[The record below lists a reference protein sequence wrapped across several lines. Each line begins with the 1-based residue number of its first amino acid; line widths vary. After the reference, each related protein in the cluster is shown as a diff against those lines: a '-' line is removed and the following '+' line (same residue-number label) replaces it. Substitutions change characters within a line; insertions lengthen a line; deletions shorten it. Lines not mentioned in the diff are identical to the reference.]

1 MSAAQD
7 LPVMPGQVV
16 ANGKYRV
23 DRVLGIGGMG
33 VVVAATHLHLSQL
46 VAIKFMLPAA
56 LADHESRERFLGEA
70 RSAAQLRSEHVA
82 RVLDVGTLENGAPF
96 IVMEYLEGITLD
108 TFLERGNSL
117 SIGEAV
123 EYTIQACE
131 AVAEAHVRG
140 IVHRDL
146 KPTNLFLTQAAD
158 KRPLVKVIDFG
169 LSKTLGAN
177 DRKITKDFSVMGTP
191 AYMSPEQ
198 LRSTSGVDTRTDI
211 WSLGVVLYELLS
223 GHVPFH
229 AESVAEV
236 CSLVLGAA
244 PRPIQTVRADVPPEL
259 SLVIERCLQKDPNA
273 RFESVAALAEALDP
287 FLPAGTAK
295 AGDRIRRVQT
305 ESIGPRH
312 ISQSFSEGI
321 GRKTEASWGTD
332 GMLMLG
338 PKPNYYTWIAV
349 TALIAAVGVLVL
361 VFGLLRARAAAP
373 PPSASLPPPD
383 SVVVPPPAAP
393 GTDPAV
399 LPTAT
404 SITADPAP
412 TATANV
418 AAGEPPARP
427 ARPAAVAT
435 GTAGAGAAARPTA
448 RPKADPPPSN
458 RDKLL
463 ENR

>member
-33 VVVAATHLHLSQL
+33 VVVAATHIHLSQL

-70 RSAAQLRSEHVA
+70 RSAAQLKSEHVA
-82 RVLDVGTLENGAPF
+82 RVLDVGSLDNGAPY

-140 IVHRDL
+140 IIHRDL

-191 AYMSPEQ
+191 TYMSPEQ
-198 LRSTSGVDTRTDI
+198 LRSTTGVDTRTDI

-236 CSLVLGAA
+236 CSLVLGA
-244 PRPIQTVRADVPPEL
+244 PPKPIQSVRADVPPGL
-259 SLVIERCLQKDPNA
+259 ALVIERCLEKDPNA

-287 FLPAGTAK
+287 FLPTATAK

-312 ISQSFSEGI
+312 ISQSLSEGI

-332 GMLMLG
+332 GMHMLG

-361 VFGLLRARAAAP
+361 VLGLLRARAAAP

-383 SVVVPPPAAP
+383 SVVAPPPSAP
-393 GTDPAV
+393 GTDPVVAPPVTSIVAAPAV
-399 LPTAT
+399 TPTA
-404 SITADPAP
+404 IAMPADP
-412 TATANV
+412 
-418 AAGEPPARP
+418 PPRP
-427 ARPAAVAT
+427 ARPAVVAT
-435 GTAGAGAAARPTA
+435 GTSGAGPRPTA
-448 RPKADPPPSN
+448 RPKAGAPPPN